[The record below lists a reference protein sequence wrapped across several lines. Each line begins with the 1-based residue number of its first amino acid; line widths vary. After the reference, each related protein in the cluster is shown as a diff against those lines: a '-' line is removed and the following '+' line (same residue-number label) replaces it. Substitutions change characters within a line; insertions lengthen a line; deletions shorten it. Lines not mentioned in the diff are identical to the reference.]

1 MSTAAPARERRDER
15 LNRILQAL
23 HDCIIE
29 KGYAS
34 TTLKDVAHAAD
45 MSPSHLLYYFR
56 GKGAILDHY
65 FQNISDRILDRIE
78 GFKRENPERQIE
90 RFADLFFAG
99 KGITKSEIGFMLEC
113 FGVAVHHRELR
124 LKKSALDRRCKDY
137 LTELFEQTSGAGAIA
152 DTEAKRRAKD
162 AAEAAYAMLIGMR
175 TAVYFDDRISLARAR
190 RLFRA
195 AMLRLADKPLEVG

>member
-1 MSTAAPARERRDER
+1 MIEVERNDRRDER

-29 KGYAS
+29 KGYAR
-34 TTLKDVAHAAD
+34 TTLKDVAHSAD

-56 GKGAILDHY
+56 GKDAILDHY
-65 FQNISDRILDRIE
+65 FQNISDRILERIE

-124 LKKSALDRRCKDY
+124 LKKSELDRCCKDY
-137 LTELFEQTSGAGAIA
+137 LTELFKQTSGDSAGT
-152 DTEAKRRAKD
+152 DTTSRAKD

-195 AMLRLADKPLEVG
+195 AMLRLADKPLEAG

>member
-29 KGYAS
+29 KGYAR

-56 GKGAILDHY
+56 GKDAILDHY
-65 FQNISDRILDRIE
+65 FQNISDRILERIE
-78 GFKRENPERQIE
+78 GFKSENPERQVE

-137 LTELFEQTSGAGAIA
+137 LTELFEQTSDAGDIGE
-152 DTEAKRRAKD
+152 TEAKRRAKD

-195 AMLRLADKPLEVG
+195 AMLRLAAQPLEVG